1 MLSLAAPLIGRLG
14 ARGLRGLRGLR
25 SALRPRRAAKPRL
38 PAGLDVEGFLSV
50 ARQHFVQLQA
60 AWDAADLV
68 RLERLA
74 TGPLLDELREQL
86 GARDGAVH
94 RTDVVELQARL
105 VGFEELRGALVAS
118 VEFSG
123 LMREGGDAAAAAFR
137 ELWLLAKLGP
147 GEGEAWRLA
156 QVQALG

>member
-1 MLSLAAPLIGRLG
+1 MLSLASPLLGRL
-14 ARGLRGLRGLR
+14 GLRGLR
-25 SALRPRRAAKPRL
+25 SLTGRLRRSSSTARL
-38 PAGLDVEGFLSV
+38 PAGLDVDGFLAA

-60 AWDAADLV
+60 AWDAGDLR

-74 TGPLLDELREQL
+74 TGPLLDDLREQIL
-86 GARDGAVH
+86 ARGDGVN

-123 LMREGGDAAAAAFR
+123 LVREGTDAAAAFR
-137 ELWLLAKLGP
+137 ELWMLAKLGP

-156 QVQALG
+156 QVQSLG

>member
-1 MLSLAAPLIGRLG
+1 MLSLASPLLGRL
-14 ARGLRGLRGLR
+14 GLRGLR
-25 SALRPRRAAKPRL
+25 SLRGRLRRSSGSARL
-38 PAGLDVEGFLSV
+38 PAGLDVDGFLAA

-60 AWDAADLV
+60 AWDAGDLG

-74 TGPLLDELREQL
+74 TGPLLDDLREQIR
-86 GARDGAVH
+86 ARGDGVN

-123 LMREGGDAAAAAFR
+123 LVREGADAAAAFR
-137 ELWLLAKLGP
+137 ELWMLAKLGP

-156 QVQALG
+156 QVQSLG